1 MSRKLKLKSLL
12 QRQTLSVGFGIKV
25 KKLSRKKWFFLKGL
39 LYRLNKKFWFL
50 DQGLETARSS
60 RRKIKLSFLQQQQSF
75 KSAKLFFSRL
85 RKIEIQKRT
94 SFILK
99 RINKNRSIQLLNFFE
114 RRLVVLLLRSG
125 FFDRL
130 SAAVKAIRRG
140 DVYVNGKKICSP
152 QHILSV
158 HDFVSLK
165 GLALSEVRAS
175 FSKRK
180 EIALQGRVNPLFLKQ
195 KLVTR
200 NHLAIRTQGNPSKR
214 LSFCSSSSQLISEL
228 FFIEDL
234 RRRDLKR
241 YRRNN
246 SSLWPSELNNP
257 KVPSYLLVDYRSL
270 SLYLKSSVYTSGL
283 STFYRQNLEL
293 SKFWRL

>member
-12 QRQTLSVGFGIKV
+12 QRQTLSIGFGIKV
-25 KKLSRKKWFFLKGL
+25 KKLLRKKWFFLKGL
-39 LYRLNKKFWFL
+39 LHRPNKKFWFL

-60 RRKIKLSFLQQQQSF
+60 RKKIKLSFLQQQISF

-85 RKIEIQKRT
+85 RKTEIQKRT

-158 HDFVSLK
+158 HDFISLK
-165 GLALSEVRAS
+165 GAALSEVRTL

-180 EIALQGRVNPLFLKQ
+180 EIALQGRPNPLFLKQ
-195 KLVTR
+195 KIVTR
-200 NHLAIRTQGNPSKR
+200 NLLTSRTSGNFSKR
-214 LSFCSSSSQLISEL
+214 LSYCSSSSQLISEL

-246 SSLWPSELNNP
+246 NSLWPSELNNP
-257 KVPSYLLVDYRSL
+257 KVPSYLLVDYRFL
-270 SLYLKSSVYTSGL
+270 ALYLKSPVYTSGL

-293 SKFWRL
+293 SSFWRL